1 VPAAAYIRG
10 PGIEARAGFPW
21 ETSEM
26 WLQWALERSL
36 PMLTKH
42 ILVLSASIAALGL
55 ARPAEAGPI
64 FDYVSSVN
72 IASAPSLPSNP
83 PGFGAAVIAIGS
95 GNSLTFATSDGTG
108 IDGSLMGGADINY
121 GTITFD
127 AGTSSTV
134 VSYAV
139 NFDYA
144 VTITDEASGEIGT
157 VDFTGQIAG
166 LAKGSPRAINST
178 ILDYAVDPMTLAL
191 GDSIYTI
198 SIGPSVGP
206 GSFFAGVLQGN
217 ILVTPVTSIPEPAPA
232 VLGGIGLL
240 VLCRRRRSTP

>member
-1 VPAAAYIRG
+1 MSRSSAVAPLRRLRLAIPAA
-10 PGIEARAGFPW
+10 
-21 ETSEM
+21 
-26 WLQWALERSL
+26 
-36 PMLTKH
+36 
-42 ILVLSASIAALGL
+42 LSASIAVIGL

-72 IASAPSLPSNP
+72 VASAPTLPSNP
-83 PGFGAAVIAIGS
+83 PGFGTAVIAIGS
-95 GNSLTFATSDGTG
+95 GNSLTFATNGGSG

-121 GTITFD
+121 GTITFN
-127 AGTSSTV
+127 AGASSTI

-144 VTITDEASGEIGT
+144 VTITDQPSGQSGT
-157 VDFTGQIAG
+157 VDFTGRIAG
-166 LAKGSPRAINST
+166 LAKGSPGAINSA
-178 ILDYAVDPMTLAL
+178 ILDYAVGPTTLAL

-217 ILVTPVTSIPEPAPA
+217 ILVTPNTAIPEPGPA